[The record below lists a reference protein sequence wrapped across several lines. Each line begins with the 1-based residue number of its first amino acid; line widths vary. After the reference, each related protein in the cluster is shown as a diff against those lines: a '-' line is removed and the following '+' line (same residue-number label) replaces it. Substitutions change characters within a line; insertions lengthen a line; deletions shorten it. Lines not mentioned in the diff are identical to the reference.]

1 MRTVLLSCLV
11 ALLVP
16 LSAAAR
22 PKSVMME
29 IRNVPGSPKAMAK
42 VLATEKPGAFRGKVI
57 DALETKLR
65 EKGEPLDDPDA
76 VDAMTG
82 VMFEHLFEDMAAQSD
97 VWVWEA
103 NESPRGDV
111 LIRGTVKLLPG
122 QNTTGFKKSVTVS
135 PKGKRIDRGY
145 LNTPCTVELSV
156 AKSAADW
163 HAEVEKNGKWVAAV
177 HPVKQLEGV
186 ALVAVSLF
194 SPGKGEPPAPRHE
207 RPVWLAFFKQ
217 DAPGTPWE
225 LMWFD
230 PAVAKEQKL
239 QEANLLPGDAKAKLS
254 DAQKQLVLALR
265 MEDVRLINPERK
277 TLTKDELQWVTLEG
291 LSGAVVDAKH
301 VAWLAPYL
309 ASESPMVKAVAVLRT
324 AQLGGEVKVADVVS
338 AIEKVKAVPVQ
349 AEAMGLL
356 SKLVAAHPE
365 PVSEAD
371 QAALA
376 KDRADEVQ
384 IFGEVARVRRGSQNT
399 FFKRGS
405 AGWELIKPAM

>member
-1 MRTVLLSCLV
+1 MRTVLVSCLV
-11 ALLVP
+11 SVLVP

-29 IRNVPGSPKAMAK
+29 FRSVPSSPKAMAK
-42 VLATEKPGAFRGKVI
+42 VLATEKPGAFRNKVI

-76 VDAMTG
+76 IDAMTG
-82 VMFEHLFEDMAAQSD
+82 VMLEHVFEDMAAQND

-103 NESPRGDV
+103 NEAPRGDV
-111 LIRGTVKLLPG
+111 LIRDTVKLLPG
-122 QNTTGFKKSVTVS
+122 QNTTGFTKSVTVS

-145 LNTPCTVELSV
+145 LNTPCTVQVSV
-156 AKSAADW
+156 AKSEADW
-163 HAEVEKNGKWVAAV
+163 FAESEKNGKWVAAV
-177 HPVKQLEGV
+177 HPVKQLDGV
-186 ALVAVSLF
+186 AQVALSLF

-207 RPVWLAFFKQ
+207 RPVWVAFFKQ

-230 PAVAKEQKL
+230 PAVAKDQKL
-239 QEANLLPGDAKAKLS
+239 QEANLLPGDGKTKLS

-265 MEDVRLINPERK
+265 MEDVRLINPNRK
-277 TLTKDELQWVTLEG
+277 TLTKDELKWVSLEG
-291 LSGAVVDAKH
+291 LSGSVVDAKH

-309 ASESPMVKAVAVLRT
+309 TSDSPMVKAVAVLRT
-324 AQLGGEVKVADVVS
+324 AQLGGEVKVADVVWV
-338 AIEKVKAVPVQ
+338 IETVKAVPVQ

-365 PVSEAD
+365 PVSETD
-371 QAALA
+371 QAVLA

-399 FFKRGS
+399 FYKKGN
-405 AGWELIKPAM
+405 AGWQLIKPAM

>member
-1 MRTVLLSCLV
+1 MRTVLLSCFV
-11 ALLVP
+11 ASLTP
-16 LSAAAR
+16 LNAAAKPR
-22 PKSVMME
+22 SMMME
-29 IRNVPGSPKAMAK
+29 FRNVPASPKAMAK
-42 VLATEKPGAFRGKVI
+42 VLATEKPGAFRSKVI

-76 VDAMTG
+76 IDAMTG
-82 VMFEHLFEDMAAQSD
+82 VMFEHIFEDMAAAND

-122 QNTTGFKKSVTVS
+122 QNSTGFRKSVTVS
-135 PKGKRIDRGY
+135 PRGKRIDRGY
-145 LNTPCTVELSV
+145 LNTPCTVEVSV
-156 AKSAADW
+156 AKSPAEW
-163 HAEVEKNGKWVAAV
+163 HAEVEKHGRWVAAL

-186 ALVAVSLF
+186 ARVAVSLF

-207 RPVWLAFFKQ
+207 RPVWIAFFQ
-217 DAPGTPWE
+217 QPAPGAPWE

-239 QEANLLPGDAKAKLS
+239 QEANLLPGDGQAKLS

-265 MEDVRLINPERK
+265 MEDVRLINPDRK
-277 TLTKDELQWVTLEG
+277 TLSKDELKWVTLEG
-291 LSGAVVDAKH
+291 LSGPVVDAKH
-301 VAWLAPYL
+301 VACD
-309 ASESPMVKAVAVLRT
+309 SPMVRAVAVLRT
-324 AQLGGEVKVADVVS
+324 AQLGGEVKVADVVGI
-338 AIEKVKAVPVQ
+338 IETVKAVPVQ

-356 SKLVAAHPE
+356 AKLVAAHPE

-371 QAALA
+371 RAALA

-384 IFGEVARVRRGSQNT
+384 ISGDVARVRRGSQDT